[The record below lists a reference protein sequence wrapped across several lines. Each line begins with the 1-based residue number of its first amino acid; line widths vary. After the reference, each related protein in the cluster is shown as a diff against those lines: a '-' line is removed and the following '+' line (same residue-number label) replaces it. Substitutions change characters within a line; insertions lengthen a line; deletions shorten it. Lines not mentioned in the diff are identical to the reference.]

1 MTQGNALPLAVKRLL
16 AEGYGVEDIA
26 LKLYCKP
33 GAVKTVIRDMLF
45 AGELAGFYANARVKW
60 RSDGLQFCKK

>member
-33 GAVKTVIRDMLF
+33 GAVRNLIRLMWC
-45 AGELAGFYANARVKW
+45 AGELNGFYANARVKW
-60 RSDGLQFCKK
+60 RAEKRNARN